1 MKKKIIIGIVS
12 LLVLGIVLVFGIN
25 FYVKLSTKKQIIT
38 VAKIGQLK
46 NVDCILILGA
56 GVWGD
61 KPSPMLKDR
70 LDKGIELYKS
80 GVAPKIIM
88 SGDHGREDY
97 DEVNLMKNYA
107 IEEGVPSEDIFM
119 DHAGFSTYDSMYR
132 AKNVFQVKKMVVVS
146 QQFHLYRALYI
157 SNALDVEAYGVMAEP
172 TKYSGQFYRE
182 LREIL
187 ARDKDFVK
195 SILKPKSTYVGE
207 SIPVSGNGDETND
220 K

>member
-1 MKKKIIIGIVS
+1 MKNKIIMATAS

-25 FYVKLSTKKQIIT
+25 FYVKLSTKKQMIT
-38 VAKIGQLK
+38 VAKAEQLSD
-46 NVDCILILGA
+46 VDCILILGA
-56 GVWGD
+56 GIWGD
-61 KPSPMLKDR
+61 KPSLMLKDR
-70 LDKGIELYKS
+70 LDKGIELYKN
-80 GVAPKIIM
+80 GVSPKIIM

-97 DEVNLMKNYA
+97 DEVNLMKKYA
-107 IEEGVPSEDIFM
+107 IEKGVPSEDIFM
-119 DHAGFSTYDSMYR
+119 DHAGFSTYDSIYR
-132 AKNVFQVKKMVVVS
+132 AKEVFKVKKMVVVS
-146 QQFHLYRALYI
+146 QKFHLYRALYI

>member
-38 VAKIGQLK
+38 VAKIGQL
-46 NVDCILILGA
+46 NDVDCILILGA

-80 GVAPKIIM
+80 GVASKIIM

-119 DHAGFSTYDSMYR
+119 DHAGFSTYDSIYR

-146 QQFHLYRALYI
+146 QKFHLYRALYI